1 MHPYAKLLLI
11 PLLISTIGYYIYTNG
26 FHNEKAPTIDS
37 LRTETQNA
45 REREIQAQ
53 KDRETREDQLSEALY
68 DKCLAEHRTLSGM
81 LFAEK
86 QKKSYECWKEE
97 LAKTNS

>member
-1 MHPYAKLLLI
+1 MTYAKYAYLVAFALL
-11 PLLISTIGYYIYTNG
+11 STYLYLH
-26 FHNEKAPTIDS
+26 FQDPQAPTLDS
-37 LRTETQNA
+37 LRVQAQES

-53 KDRETREDQLSEALY
+53 KDREVREDKLSEALY

-86 QKKSYECWKEE
+86 QKESYECWKEE
-97 LAKTNS
+97 LTKTNS